1 MIPPTHFLASWVL
14 ANTAPLN
21 RRDRMLVTVA
31 GVIPD
36 IDGFGYPIENWLTI
50 NWEKPLLWHQTY
62 HHLLCHNFVFAVIVG
77 AGVLWFSGGKWLT
90 LILAELSFHLH
101 LLCDVIGSRGVD
113 GYQWPIWYWVPFSMR
128 EWTWTGQWELSSWPN
143 RVIGVTLFLITLVLA
158 WRRGFSPVEMF
169 SQKWDAVFVQT
180 LRKWFPVRNVS
191 VDASANPV

>member
-21 RRDRMLVTVA
+21 KRDRMLVTVA

-50 NWEKPLLWHQTY
+50 NWDQPLLWHQQY
-62 HHLLCHNFVFAVIVG
+62 HHLLCHNFGFAVFVG
-77 AGVLWFSGGKWLT
+77 AAVLWFSRGSWLT

-113 GYQWPIWYWVPFSMR
+113 GYQWPIWYWVPFSR
-128 EWTWTGQWELSSWPN
+128 ELEWTWSGQWELSSWPN
-143 RVIGVTLFLITLVLA
+143 RVIGVVLLLITLVLA
-158 WRRGFSPVEMF
+158 WWKGYSPVEMF
-169 SQKWDAVFVQT
+169 SAKADAKFVAI
-180 LRKWFPVRNVS
+180 LRKWFPKKEPAGEPGV
-191 VDASANPV
+191 